1 MDLNDILKDPKQIQ
15 QLIKTLQALVPGDTK
30 DSASEEAEDEPEEFN
45 NKMIK
50 TKTTKRKRSS
60 SDTNK
65 FLKMAEKNLHK
76 EDAKID
82 KLLSVSPPVAR
93 MREFEMIDVT
103 CRVCGKKETISP
115 GLLISDSPSR
125 YKCNTCSTSAG

>member
-15 QLIKTLQALVPGDTK
+15 QLIKTLQALVPQDTK
-30 DSASEEAEDEPEEFN
+30 DSVSEEAEDEPQEFN

-50 TKTTKRKRSS
+50 TKTTKRKRGTA
-60 SDTNK
+60 DNNK
-65 FLKMAEKNLHK
+65 FLQMQEKNLHK
-76 EDAKID
+76 DDSKID
-82 KLLSVSPPVAR
+82 KLLSVAAPVAR

-115 GLLISDSPSR
+115 ALLISDSPSR
-125 YKCNTCSTSAG
+125 YKCNTCSASAG